1 MPPPNPLTE
10 QDLER
15 INTGLAQAREA
26 QELIDMA
33 SRAGIDV
40 EEFRVRARDSQEK
53 LLRMKQVFFPGQ

>member
-15 INTGLAQAREA
+15 ITVGLDKAREA

-33 SRAGIDV
+33 ARAGIDV
-40 EEFRVRARDSQEK
+40 EEFRIRARESQEK
-53 LLRMKQVFFPGQ
+53 LLRIKSTFFPGQ